1 MNPARVS
8 VLDVDFDISG
18 LKRSQVLDKFREVY
32 GETRVANVLTLG
44 TEKSKSAILTAARGL
59 GIDNDIAQYIASLV
73 PSDRGMIRSL
83 HQCYYGD
90 EENDMKPV
98 VPFVQE
104 MKQYPNLWEV
114 ASRIE
119 GIICRTG
126 IHAGGVIFV
135 DEPFTDSAA
144 LMRAPDGTII
154 TQFELHTAEKVSLI
168 KYDALSVE
176 AEDKIQN
183 CLELLLKYGYLKDKG
198 SLKANYENAI
208 DIYNLE
214 RDSPEMWEM
223 VWKHKIQSLFQ
234 MEKDSGIQ
242 GIALTKPKSVDDLAT
257 LNSVI
262 RLMAQEKGAEQP
274 LHKYAR
280 FKNDISLWYQ
290 EMEEYGLTKE
300 EQKILEPVLATSYGI
315 CESQEKFMTL
325 VQIPECGGFDLNWA
339 DRLRKSIAKFLAC

>member
-1 MNPARVS
+1 M
-8 VLDVDFDISG
+8 
-18 LKRSQVLDKFREVY
+18 
-32 GETRVANVLTLG
+32 TLG
-44 TEKSKSAILTAARGL
+44 TEKIKERNLTAARGL

-73 PSDRGMIRSL
+73 PSDRGLIRSL
-83 HQCYYGD
+83 NQCYYGD

-183 CLELLLKYGYLKDKG
+183 CLELLFEIWLY
-198 SLKANYENAI
+198 
-208 DIYNLE
+208 
-214 RDSPEMWEM
+214 
-223 VWKHKIQSLFQ
+223 
-234 MEKDSGIQ
+234 
-242 GIALTKPKSVDDLAT
+242 
-257 LNSVI
+257 
-262 RLMAQEKGAEQP
+262 
-274 LHKYAR
+274 
-280 FKNDISLWYQ
+280 
-290 EMEEYGLTKE
+290 
-300 EQKILEPVLATSYGI
+300 
-315 CESQEKFMTL
+315 
-325 VQIPECGGFDLNWA
+325 
-339 DRLRKSIAKFLAC
+339 